1 MPDPAAMPAAVVPDP
16 ATAQNPTAT
25 PKPVAAP
32 DPTTMPN
39 PTATPDT
46 AALPDPAT
54 AQDRAAVRSLTVPMD
69 PAVAELARVAAA
81 AGAAPLHEISPVEAR
96 ARVSAGDRLCSAGPA
111 LYSVEDIPVGD
122 ITVRVYRPRP
132 TATGRTLVWCHGGGW
147 VTGDLQYSDE
157 LCRFLARDADTTVVS
172 VGYRLAPE
180 HPFPR
185 ALEDTR
191 SAIEWARS
199 SIGGVLAVGGD
210 SAGGALAAACAPGTD
225 FLVLVYPVTDHDLT
239 RPSYVTR
246 AEAFPV
252 GAAAMRWFWDHYLPD
267 PARRDKA
274 SPLRG
279 DLSGHPP
286 AVVVVAGHDPLY
298 DEGVAYARK
307 LRAAGVS
314 VTLRDYPSLV
324 HGFFRLTGAVPAART
339 AMTELTDT
347 VGQLFGART
356 GTDQ

>member
-1 MPDPAAMPAAVVPDP
+1 MPDPAAMPAAAAAPDLT
-16 ATAQNPTAT
+16 AAQNPTAT
-25 PKPVAAP
+25 PRSM
-32 DPTTMPN
+32 TTPK
-39 PTATPDT
+39 
-46 AALPDPAT
+46 PAT
-54 AQDRAAVRSLTVPMD
+54 APDFATAPDHAAVRSLAVPMD
-69 PAVAELARVAAA
+69 PAVAELARAAAA
-81 AGAAPLHEISPVEAR
+81 AGAAPLHEISPAEAR

-111 LYSVEDIPVGD
+111 LYSVDDIPVGE
-122 ITVRVYRPRP
+122 ITLRVYRPRP
-132 TATGRTLVWCHGGGW
+132 TSTGRTLVWCHGGGW
-147 VTGDLQYSDE
+147 VTGDLRYSDE
-157 LCRFLARDADTTVVS
+157 LCRFLARDTDATVVS

-191 SAIEWARS
+191 SAIEWVRS

-210 SAGGALAAACAPGTD
+210 SAGGALAATCAPGTD

-267 PARRDKA
+267 PARRAGA
-274 SPLRG
+274 SPLRR

-286 AVVVVAGHDPLY
+286 AVMVVAGHDPLH

-347 VGQLFGART
+347 VGQLFGSRT